1 MKYYGNFILPLYL
14 PKIEFNLCT
23 PYRPPVSVSEHNS
36 FQQLILFVL
45 QIKTET
51 LIFNV
56 LYFKTMISEFLF
68 YHSEPIGVHWD
79 PIATVTP

>member
-1 MKYYGNFILPLYL
+1 MKYYGNFTLPLYL

-45 QIKTET
+45 QRKSEN

-56 LYFKTMISEFLF
+56 F
-68 YHSEPIGVHWD
+68 
-79 PIATVTP
+79 

>member
-1 MKYYGNFILPLYL
+1 MKYCGNFTLPLYL
-14 PKIEFNLCT
+14 PKIEFNICT

-45 QIKTET
+45 QLKTET

-56 LYFKTMISEFLF
+56 FKTMISKFLS
-68 YHSEPIGVHWD
+68 YHSEPIGVH
-79 PIATVTP
+79 